1 METSCLFDIPFYHFS
16 IPTSLPSTIDP
27 ALAIT
32 TFRSKRPLLLNLVR
46 HCLSSLA
53 NSLLSES
60 IISQDAY
67 EKACNQSLGPTE
79 RTTALLDCVESRIEV
94 IPASFS
100 KVVHILERLDPFVE
114 IAAKELV
121 QSYCELL

>member
-1 METSCLFDIPFYHFS
+1 M
-16 IPTSLPSTIDP
+16 
-27 ALAIT
+27 AIT

-46 HCLSSLA
+46 HCLPSLA
-53 NSLLSES
+53 NSLLSEF
-60 IISQDAY
+60 IISHDVC
-67 EKACNQSLGPTE
+67 EKACNQNLVTTE
-79 RTTALLDCVESRIEV
+79 RGRALLDCVESRIEV

-100 KVVHILERLDPFVE
+100 KVVHILELDPFVE